1 MYSSEQEW
9 LTSVQDEL
17 DSLCCD
23 IYFSTTSRVKMLQM
37 SAEQRFKYF
46 FKCYINQPGN
56 IFFEKFILCWAFFD
70 KADKRGSVHIHSLIK
85 GIDPSL
91 ADSLQKKCK
100 DFFGQS
106 KIRPYDHSLPK
117 HRSASHY
124 LAEKVV
130 REELDHYDFYKI
142 NSKLRM

>member
-1 MYSSEQEW
+1 MNSSEEEW
-9 LTSVQDEL
+9 LTSVQNEL

-23 IYFSTTSRVKMLQM
+23 IYFSTTSRVKMLQV
-37 SAEQRFKYF
+37 SAEKRFKYF
-46 FKCYINQPGN
+46 FKHLNSSEE
-56 IFFEKFILCWAFFD
+56 IFFKKFVLCWTFFD
-70 KADKRGSVHIHSLIK
+70 KADSRGSVHIHSLIK

-91 ADSLQKKCK
+91 AVLLQKKCK
-100 DFFGQS
+100 SFFGQS
-106 KIRPYDHSLPK
+106 DIRPYDHSLPK

-130 REELDHYDFYKI
+130 RDELDHYDFYKI